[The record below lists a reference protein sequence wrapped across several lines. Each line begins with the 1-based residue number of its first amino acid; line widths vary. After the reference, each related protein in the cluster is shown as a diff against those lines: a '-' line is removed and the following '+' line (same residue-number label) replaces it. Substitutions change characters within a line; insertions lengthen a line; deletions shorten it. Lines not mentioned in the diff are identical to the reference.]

1 MNAGIV
7 LTAANI
13 RGGGDSPVTL
23 AELKEVYPQFASEA
37 LPEAWLQMT
46 LDSANAAIQSARWH
60 SLRKQAICLY
70 VAHFATLYLKTLAD
84 PAASPTAIAR
94 KGDGSGNVTSKSV
107 GGVSVSY
114 GSAEGSSDLTG
125 YGAWKE
131 TEFGQQLA
139 TMARMVGKG
148 MMVVR

>member
-1 MNAGIV
+1 MNVGVV
-7 LTAANI
+7 LAAANI
-13 RGGGDSPVTL
+13 RGGGDTPVTL
-23 AELKEVYPQFASEA
+23 NDFLEIYPQFGTIAI
-37 LPEAWLQMT
+37 PEAYLQMI
-46 LDSANAAIQSARWH
+46 LDNANAAIQSARWH
-60 SLRKQAICLY
+60 SLRKQAVCLY

-84 PAASPTAIAR
+84 ASASPTAIAR

-114 GSAEGSSDLTG
+114 GSAEGSPDLTG

-139 TMARMVGKG
+139 TFARMVGVG